1 MNWNRRDVM
10 RAAAGLSLVELE
22 MLERNPALVP
32 EARRELER
40 RRALLGRLPA
50 GRMGARGEASTGEG
64 GETPP
69 GEAP

>member
-1 MNWNRRDVM
+1 MTTLTLRPGN
-10 RAAAGLSLVELE
+10 A
-22 MLERNPALVP
+22 
-32 EARRELER
+32 LER